1 MHCAELEQTI
11 EETKQRARN
20 VTVGCVMWFCVLC
33 LQKKA
38 KLQEVFAAI
47 CERLNLRETE
57 FFGLARLVG
66 KLTLAP
72 APQTFAKNSSFS
84 SCFGASTCTRFASI
98 VLRASG
104 AFLEELIRVR
114 SEWRQTRCL
123 IASFLA
129 GFQKQPLA
137 ALVLLSTGNSWERR
151 RRTAPLLWR
160 STSFEARWLSSL

>member
-1 MHCAELEQTI
+1 
-11 EETKQRARN
+11 
-20 VTVGCVMWFCVLC
+20 MWFCVLC

-66 KLTLAP
+66 KLALTSAQ
-72 APQTFAKNSSFS
+72 QTFAKNFVFIV
-84 SCFGASTCTRFASI
+84 FGASTCTRFASI
-98 VLRASG
+98 VLHASG

-114 SEWRQTRCL
+114 PERRQTRCL

-129 GFQKQPLA
+129 AFQKQPLA

-151 RRTAPLLWR
+151 RNAAPCRCSDVALRLKR
-160 STSFEARWLSSL
+160 AD